1 MGVYEQEA
9 GYKDFKTLGAKKY
22 AFIHEGS
29 ETVETTIAGVSKR
42 LGGKELQDNGG
53 LPAFT
58 EGFVFSL
65 AGGTESIYNDNTPI
79 EIRWIHGHRVEMGPN
94 ICIAPS
100 TYRVGLTD
108 EYRRILEEISTYGG
122 LTGPGGVLYT

>member
-1 MGVYEQEA
+1 
-9 GYKDFKTLGAKKY
+9 LGAKKY

-29 ETVETTIAGVSKR
+29 DEVETTIAGVSKR
-42 LGGKELQDNGG
+42 LGGKELQANGG
-53 LPAFT
+53 LPAFS

-79 EIRWIHGHRVEMGPN
+79 QVTMVNGHRVELGPN

-100 TYRVGLTD
+100 TYRVGLTA
-108 EYRRILEEISTYGG
+108 EYRRILEEISNYGG
-122 LTGPGGVLYT
+122 LTGPGGVIYT

>member
-1 MGVYEQEA
+1 ME
-9 GYKDFKTLGAKKY
+9 K
-22 AFIHEGS
+22 HEGS
-29 ETVETTIAGVSKR
+29 DKVETTIAGVSKR
-42 LGGKELQDNGG
+42 LGGKELQANGG
-53 LPAFT
+53 LEAFT
-58 EGFVFSL
+58 DGFIFSL

-79 EIRWIHGHRVEMGPN
+79 GVRMINGHRVEMGPN

-108 EYRRILEEISTYGG
+108 DYRRILEEISQFGG